1 MEHRFPPVKEK
12 YEARYCW
19 RLPAGKGWER
29 LGLRRDGDC
38 VIIKAQKMMG
48 HYDFAAAGS
57 SVRKNSWMVCWYGL
71 MVKYF
76 MAGSYCGIKRNGSGL
91 SKRMK
96 EKEVPP
102 PSRSGLG

>member
-57 SVRKNSWMVCWYGL
+57 SVRKNSWVVCLY
-71 MVKYF
+71 
-76 MAGSYCGIKRNGSGL
+76 GIKANGYLAISYGDFGRIIKPESGAL
-91 SKRMK
+91 A
-96 EKEVPP
+96 E
-102 PSRSGLG
+102 RSGIGWVIKS